1 MGKIAA
7 CLHVNGNDQWKR
19 KKIMRQESEE
29 NCWRGGLSRSA
40 DPLRA
45 WDWAAQ
51 VQGTWRA
58 DRAVRA
64 WPCLASPSLRSVLAS
79 LRQALCKDPSHD
91 QTPKPH
97 LSSTQSGKQCLF
109 SESPSPIPELRRWP
123 GPGGLPIP
131 VRSLWPEG
139 MPCQHS
145 GGCLRR
151 DSNAH
156 SFSQVVF
163 LCFVLFF
170 WQKELATLVK
180 MQLLSGSQ

>member
-1 MGKIAA
+1 M
-7 CLHVNGNDQWKR
+7 
-19 KKIMRQESEE
+19 
-29 NCWRGGLSRSA
+29 
-40 DPLRA
+40 
-45 WDWAAQ
+45 
-51 VQGTWRA
+51 QGTWRA

-109 SESPSPIPELRRWP
+109 SESPSPIPELRLWP

-151 DSNAH
+151 EQCTQFQSSH
-156 SFSQVVF
+156 VSLFCFVF
-163 LCFVLFF
+163 LAKRASYTGKNAV
-170 WQKELATLVK
+170 VK
-180 MQLLSGSQ
+180 RFSVVASGHQTI